1 LELNG
6 TINYG
11 YNIAMTNNVENFS
24 TSWTFN
30 ERLGPRI
37 DPNDWFEINPYV
49 SYDVT
54 KSSNSLPD
62 APDNN
67 VRTAALSVDGK
78 VYFFQTWLVG
88 YSASKNYVTGISSN
102 LTKNPFVVNA
112 YFEKELFKKRNGI
125 LSVQFFDLFD
135 QNNFVTRVTTPTG
148 YTDTKSNALSRYV
161 MVSFRIN
168 LQKWSGAAKR
178 HGQLMQRRGDGS
190 FINN

>member
-1 LELNG
+1 
-6 TINYG
+6 
-11 YNIAMTNNVENFS
+11 MTNNVENFS

-37 DPNDWFEINPYV
+37 NPNDWFEINPYV
-49 SYDVT
+49 SYNVT
-54 KSSNSLPD
+54 KSTNTLPD

-67 VRTAALSVDGK
+67 VKTTALSVDGK
-78 VYFFQTWLVG
+78 VYLFETWLVG

-125 LSVQFFDLFD
+125 LSVQLFDLLD

-148 YTDTKSNALSRYV
+148 YTDTKSNALSRYI

-168 LQKWSGAAKR
+168 LQKWSGAPKH